1 MPKGRATSE
10 RASAEEALAGE
21 ALVERAP
28 SAGAGAGAGT
38 GAGVGAAS
46 VQLADVDVRFRSKKR
61 DVTALSDISLDVAPG
76 EFVAIV
82 GPSGCG
88 KSTLLKL
95 VAGLL
100 TASSGEV
107 LLGGERVKG
116 PRHDIGYVFQRAAL
130 LEWRSALRNILLQ
143 AEMRRMPSARARARA
158 DELIRMTG
166 LTGFEDAYP
175 HELSG
180 GMQQRVALCR
190 ALLHEPPVLLMDE
203 PFGALDA
210 LTREQLNTEL
220 NRIWRTTGTTVLLVT
235 HSISEA
241 VYLADRVVVMSP
253 RPGTITEI
261 IEVGLPAERD
271 YGETLGRPEFRA
283 ATARIRELLGAVSAQ
298 D

>member
-1 MPKGRATSE
+1 MPKDATLKKADG
-10 RASAEEALAGE
+10 ASGH
-21 ALVERAP
+21 V
-28 SAGAGAGAGT
+28 GHVGT
-38 GAGVGAAS
+38 AVR
-46 VQLADVDVRFRSKKR
+46 VADVDVRFRTKKK
-61 DVTALSDISLDVAPG
+61 DVTALADVSLDVAAD

-100 TASSGEV
+100 SPSSGEV
-107 LLGGERVKG
+107 SLYGEQVRG

-130 LEWRSALRNILLQ
+130 LEWRSARRNILLQ
-143 AEMRRMPSARARARA
+143 AEMRGMPAAQARARA

-210 LTREQLNTEL
+210 LTREQLNIEM
-220 NRIWRTTGTTVLLVT
+220 NRIWRQTRTTVLLVT
-235 HSISEA
+235 HSIPEA

-253 RPGTITEI
+253 RPGTVTEI
-261 IEVGLPAERD
+261 IDVGLPAERD
-271 YGETLGRPEFRA
+271 YAQTLATPEFRT
-283 ATARIRELLGAVSAQ
+283 ATGRIRELLGAISAH

>member
-1 MPKGRATSE
+1 MTAMPREQTTT
-10 RASAEEALAGE
+10 
-21 ALVERAP
+21 AP
-28 SAGAGAGAGT
+28 VPSR
-38 GAGVGAAS
+38 GVGAAA
-46 VQLADVDVRFRSKKR
+46 VQLADVAVRFRSKKR
-61 DVTALSDISLDVAPG
+61 DVTALSEVSLDVAPG

-107 LLGGERVKG
+107 RLGGERVTG

-143 AEMRRMPSARARARA
+143 AEIRRMPSARARGRA

-210 LTREQLNTEL
+210 LTREQMNTEL
-220 NRIWRTTGTTVLLVT
+220 NRIWRSTGTTVLLVT

-271 YGETLGRPEFRA
+271 YAETLGRPEFRA
-283 ATARIRELLGAVSAQ
+283 ATARIRDLLGAVSAQ
-298 D
+298 E